1 MELTSEKS
9 FSQETVLLPPHPQ
22 AFETLHATIRP
33 KPEELQWTQ
42 IPWESDL
49 WEARRKAAQMN
60 RPMFIWAMN
69 GNPLGCV

>member
-1 MELTSEKS
+1 MLTYENRTATSAVS
-9 FSQETVLLPPHPQ
+9 PIHPQ
-22 AFETLHATIRP
+22 EFEKLHTYIKA

-42 IPWESDL
+42 IPWEADL
-49 WEARRKAAQMN
+49 WAARRKAAELN